1 MIYPIF
7 IKNHVLYIIVCITIV
22 IYFKIFIYSMIL
34 IMVKFYK
41 IIQNKYVLMNII
53 ENISE

>member
-22 IYFKIFIYSMIL
+22 IYFKIFICSMIL

-53 ENISE
+53 ENINE